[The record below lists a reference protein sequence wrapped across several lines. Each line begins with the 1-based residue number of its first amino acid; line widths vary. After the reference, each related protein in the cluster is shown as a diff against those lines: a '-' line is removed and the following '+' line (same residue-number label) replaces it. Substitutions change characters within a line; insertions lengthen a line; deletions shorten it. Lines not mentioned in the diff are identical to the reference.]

1 MNEKTYQLLESEL
14 LKYQIGE
21 EAEDILLGL
30 AEALADEKV
39 VKKEVAYQEKIGKAT
54 VEIMGICEP
63 DEEDE
68 ELMNVFVKWIKIE
81 GKQID
86 IEDYIL

>member
-1 MNEKTYQLLESEL
+1 MNEKTYQLLEEEL
-14 LKYQIGE
+14 LKYQIEE

-39 VKKEVAYQEKIGKAT
+39 VKKEAAYQEKIGKAT

-86 IEDYIL
+86 IKDYIL